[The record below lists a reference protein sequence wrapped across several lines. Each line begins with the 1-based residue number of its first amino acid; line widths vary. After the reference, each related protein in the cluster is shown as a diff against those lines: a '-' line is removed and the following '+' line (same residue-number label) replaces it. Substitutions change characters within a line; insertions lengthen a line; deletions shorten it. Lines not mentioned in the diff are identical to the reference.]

1 MFNHVAVIVKLKKG
15 LNTIIIN
22 PHLLLLFKYLNYKCR
37 KAVKQLITCLIF
49 LNPIFCLAQQQT
61 KIPID
66 SAKVRAD
73 TTVKAIPNTPFT
85 VITGRIVDASTQQ
98 PIPSATVTIMG
109 TSLATSSDSL
119 GRFFLR
125 VKGTY
130 HRVTI
135 SYTGYLQ
142 VGLLI
147 NPGVE
152 NTLTVKLKSNQKQLK
167 EVIITSSRKQ
177 RYRNKGNPAVELIQQ
192 VINHKEENRM
202 QSSDYLQYDQYE
214 RIAMSFFNLS
224 QHFLNQG
231 FFSKY
236 KFMIDTTQVIEGR
249 QQPIFPLLVSEKTS
263 ENYYRKAPEKSIQ
276 IITGKK
282 EINILKFIDTV
293 GLNIYLNR
301 MYGDNIDLY
310 ENDIFI
316 LTNQFLS
323 PIANHSPDFYKF
335 FITDTITV
343 GSEKLIELSY
353 TPRNKGDLLFE
364 GKLLV
369 TMDGHYAVKSCELN
383 LNQHININFV
393 RSFNTTLNF
402 ERNPDGRY
410 YLSKSDVK
418 ADFGLTKGKGTSIF
432 GERTVLLSNYKLNAR
447 QPDLFYKGKDVQ
459 EQLSISQQD
468 ADFWKH
474 KRGDTLNNQ
483 VEQVYAKIN
492 KIETIPSFK
501 RRAWIVS
508 TLTGGFA
515 DLGPFQFGPVGDL
528 YSFNDVEGSR
538 FWLGGRT
545 TPKLSKSV
553 FFEGYTA
560 YGTKDKQLKYELNT
574 YIALNKLAYYHYPSD
589 YFKIGYQYDVGIPGQ
604 LFPVDDNYSNT
615 LFSLQRGVSNYY
627 IYGRTFTAS
636 YVKDFPNHFSYS
648 LGFKNWDQQAADALI
663 YENNDA
669 TNSLVHNLT
678 TSEINLNLRYAPHEK
693 IIEGTIYRY
702 TIYSKYPIFTL
713 NINKGIKGLLNGSY
727 NYTRIDA
734 NIVKRVYMSQLGY
747 GDVTIV
753 GGMIAGKLPFPLLN
767 IPQAN
772 QAYDY
777 DPDAYNQMNYLEFVT
792 DHYAGIH
799 YTQSFSGFFLN
810 KIPLIDRLNWRE
822 FLSAKI
828 LYGGLRPENNPAL
841 NSGLY
846 DFPKSG
852 NGNNGTFAFG
862 STPYVEGG
870 VGIGNIFKIFRFDL
884 IRRFTYLNHP
894 GVSPYGI
901 KFTISPDF

>member
-1 MFNHVAVIVKLKKG
+1 VIS
-15 LNTIIIN
+15 
-22 PHLLLLFKYLNYKCR
+22 
-37 KAVKQLITCLIF
+37 
-49 LNPIFCLAQQQT
+49 PIYCAAQQQIAIT
-61 KIPID
+61 SD
-66 SAKVRAD
+66 SLKKRAD
-73 TTVKAIPNTPFT
+73 TANKPVPVIQYTTVSGLITDAATRHPLPSAS
-85 VITGRIVDASTQQ
+85 VSITGT
-98 PIPSATVTIMG
+98 TF
-109 TSLATSSDSL
+109 ATSSDASGHFSL
-119 GRFFLR
+119 KVAGQ
-125 VKGTY
+125 Y
-130 HRVTI
+130 HRITI
-135 SYTGYLQ
+135 SYTGYEQLIQ
-142 VGLLI
+142 PI
-147 NPGVE
+147 NPVVE
-152 NTLTVKLKSNQKQLK
+152 NTLIIKLKSNQRQLK
-167 EVIITSSRKQ
+167 EVVITSSKRG

-192 VINHKEENRM
+192 VINHKEQNRM

-214 RIAMSFFNLS
+214 RIATSFFNLS
-224 QHFLNQG
+224 QHFLNDG

-236 KFMIDTTQVIEGR
+236 KFMIDTTQTIEGR
-249 QQPIFPLLVSEKTS
+249 KQPIFPLSVSERTS
-263 ENYYRKAPEKSIQ
+263 QIYYRKQPQKSIQ

-282 EINILKFIDTV
+282 EINILKFIDTA

-301 MYGDNIDLY
+301 LYGDNIDIY
-310 ENDIFI
+310 QNNIFI
-316 LTNQFLS
+316 LANQFLS

-335 FITDTITV
+335 FITDTITE
-343 GSEKLIELSY
+343 GNEKLIELSY

-364 GKLLV
+364 GKLLI
-369 TMDGHYAVKSCELN
+369 TMDGHYAVKSCEMDVN
-383 LNQHININFV
+383 RHININFL
-393 RSFNTTLNF
+393 RSFITTLDF
-402 ERNPDGRY
+402 EYNQEGRY

-418 ADFGLTKGKGTSIF
+418 ADFGITKGKGTSIF
-432 GERTVLLSNYKLNAR
+432 GERTVVLSNYKLDTP
-447 QPDLFYKGKDVQ
+447 QPASFYKGNSVQ
-459 EQLSISQQD
+459 EQLSQSEQD
-468 ADFWKH
+468 TGYWKR
-474 KRGDTLNNQ
+474 KRGDTLNTQ

-515 DLGPFQFGPVGDL
+515 DLGPVQFGPVGDV
-528 YSFNDVEGSR
+528 YSFNDAEGSR

-574 YIALNKLAYYHYPSD
+574 YIALNKIAYYHYPSD

-604 LFPVDDNYSNT
+604 LFPVDDNYNNT

-663 YENNDA
+663 YQNNDPA
-669 TNSLVHNLT
+669 NSLVHNLT
-678 TSEINLNLRYAPHEK
+678 TSEIDLNLRYAPHEK

-702 TIYSKYPIFTL
+702 TIYSKYPIFSL
-713 NINKGIKGLLNGSY
+713 NINRGIKGLLNGSY

-753 GGMIAGKLPFPLLN
+753 GGMIVGKLPFPLLN

-772 QAYDY
+772 QAYNY

-792 DHYAGIH
+792 DHYVGVH

-810 KIPLIDRLNWRE
+810 KIPVIDRLNWRE

-828 LYGGLRPENNPAL
+828 LYGGLRAENNPAL
-841 NSGLY
+841 SSGLY
-846 DFPKSG
+846 NLPKSG
-852 NGNNGTFAFG
+852 NGDNGTFALG
-862 STPYVEGG
+862 NTPYIEGG
-870 VGIGNIFKIFRFDL
+870 IGIGNIFKVFRFDL
-884 IRRFTYLNHP
+884 IRRFDYLNHP
-894 GVSPYGI
+894 GVSRYGI

>member
-1 MFNHVAVIVKLKKG
+1 VKLKKDNHLKSLNIKWQQLFQKLEYYSFITFKIVILFVFLITPLYCTAQQDQIKTNG
-15 LNTIIIN
+15 FDSLKMKPDTSVIPFSSKKNTIITGKIIDATTGQPLSFIN
-22 PHLLLLFKYLNYKCR
+22 
-37 KAVKQLITCLIF
+37 IS
-49 LNPIFCLAQQQT
+49 
-61 KIPID
+61 IPG
-66 SAKVRAD
+66 
-73 TTVKAIPNTPFT
+73 TTF
-85 VITGRIVDASTQQ
+85 G
-98 PIPSATVTIMG
+98 
-109 TSLATSSDSL
+109 TSSDKDGKFTLTASGL
-119 GRFFLR
+119 HSHITFSY
-125 VKGTY
+125 VSY
-130 HRVTI
+130 QTI
-135 SYTGYLQ
+135 TRT
-142 VGLLI
+142 I
-147 NPGVE
+147 KPGQD
-152 NTLTVKLKSNQKQLK
+152 NTLEIRLHTRQQQLK
-167 EVIITSSRKQ
+167 EVVVRSSKKQ

-192 VINHKEENRM
+192 VINHKEQNRM
-202 QSSDYLQYDQYE
+202 QSSNYLQYDQYE
-214 RIAMSFFNLS
+214 RIVMSFFNLS

-249 QQPIFPLLVSEKTS
+249 QQPTFPLLVSEKTS
-263 ENYYRKAPEKSIQ
+263 QNYYRKEPEKSIQ

-282 EINILKFIDTV
+282 EINILKFIDTT

-310 ENDIFI
+310 ENNIFI

-393 RSFNTTLNF
+393 RSFNTTLDF
-402 ERNPDGRY
+402 EHNQDGRY

-418 ADFGLTKGKGTSIF
+418 ADFGITKGKGTSIF
-432 GERTVLLSNYKLNAR
+432 GERTVILSNYKLNSP
-447 QPDLFYKGKDVQ
+447 QPDLFYKGKSVQ
-459 EQLSISQQD
+459 EQLSQSQQD
-468 ADFWKH
+468 TDFWKR
-474 KRGDTLNNQ
+474 KRGDTLNKQ

-515 DLGPFQFGPVGDL
+515 DFGPFQFGPVGDL
-528 YSFNDVEGSR
+528 YSFNNVEGSR

-560 YGTKDKQLKYELNT
+560 YGTKDNQLKYELNT
-574 YIALNKLAYYHYPSD
+574 YIALNKVAYYHYPSD
-589 YFKIGYQYDVGIPGQ
+589 YFKIGYQYDVGVPGE
-604 LFPVDDNYSNT
+604 LFPVDNNYSNT
-615 LFSLQRGVSNYY
+615 LLSFQRGVSNYY

-636 YVKDFPNHFSYS
+636 YVKDFQNHFSYS
-648 LGFKNWDQQAADALI
+648 IGFKNWDQQAADALV
-663 YENNDA
+663 YENNDPA
-669 TNSLVHNLT
+669 NTFVHNLT
-678 TSEINLNLRYAPHEK
+678 TSEIDLNLRYAPHEK

-734 NIVKRVYMSQLGY
+734 NIIKRIYMSQLGY
-747 GDVTIV
+747 GDITIL

-772 QAYDY
+772 QTYSY
-777 DPDAYNQMNYLEFVT
+777 DPDAYSQMNYLEFVT

-828 LYGGLRPENNPAL
+828 LYGGLRAENNPAL
-841 NSGLY
+841 SKGLY
-846 DFPKSG
+846 DFPASE
-852 NGNNGTFAFG
+852 NGNNGTFALG
-862 STPYVEGG
+862 NTPYIEGG
-870 VGIGNIFKIFRFDL
+870 VGIGNIFKVFRFDL

-894 GVSPYGI
+894 GVAPYGI
-901 KFTISPDF
+901 KFTITPDF